1 MSFIFSYFYLV
12 QLIWTTNMNPEFLQ
26 QIFVYLLFEY
36 FYKFFI
42 FYIYCNFLL
51 YFDLHGILL
60 PCQNTQK
67 VNKQKNCCKNWLFV
81 WDEPDIKGQ
90 SISTCLLVSQFLPKT
105 NENKSTWG
113 IIVVNL
119 FLSVFGRSDG
129 LKKSFRLCL
138 TFSLRA
144 DQKCLATIWL
154 ALEKYTKKDA
164 ILGLDCLKC
173 SLFHN

>member
-1 MSFIFSYFYLV
+1 MNNQYESRIFTTNFCLFTFWVFLQGNCFLSFI
-12 QLIWTTNMNPEFLQ
+12 
-26 QIFVYLLFEY
+26 
-36 FYKFFI
+36 
-42 FYIYCNFLL
+42 YIVIFLL

-113 IIVVNL
+113 IIVVKL
-119 FLSVFGRSDG
+119 ISLVFGRSDG

-144 DQKCLATIWL
+144 DQKCLASIWL